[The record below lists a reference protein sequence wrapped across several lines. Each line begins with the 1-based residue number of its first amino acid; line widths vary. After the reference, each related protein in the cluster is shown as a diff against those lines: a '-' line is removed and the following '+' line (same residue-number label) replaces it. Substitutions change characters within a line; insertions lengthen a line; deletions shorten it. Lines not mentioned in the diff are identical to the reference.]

1 MRSILLIKAFIITC
15 LSFYF
20 TACTGATIYKQ
31 VNPVYKEKTFNDRTL
46 AIVIQDS
53 LINSADKS
61 TIDFIDNN
69 IGNFDNFFKDNL
81 LKYLSQYSTIK
92 DTRIIKLKQSYLKD
106 KQFFKNRKTWEFINS
121 PVKGTI
127 IKDADSTAP
136 GLVLILYQT
145 TLRSFYN
152 FSNSNGVSQGYIS
165 QNSARDGHINIEG
178 RMLLWDNI
186 KGDVITYGVFKANKY
201 LQPLTEMTRNDF
213 EDCLKLLVVDLTSET
228 QIYNKDKARE
238 LKKLQ

>member
-1 MRSILLIKAFIITC
+1 VLIKAFIIISF
-15 LSFYF
+15 SFYF
-20 TACTGATIYKQ
+20 LSCSGAAIYKQ
-31 VNPVYKEKTFNDRTL
+31 VNPVYKEKIFNDRVL

-53 LINSADKS
+53 LINSADKN

-69 IGNFDNFFKDNL
+69 IGNFESFFKDNL
-81 LKYLSQYSTIK
+81 LKYLSKYSTIK
-92 DTRIIKLKQSYLKD
+92 DIGIIRLKKSYLKD
-106 KQFFKNRKTWEFINS
+106 KQFFKNRKTWEFVNS

-127 IKDADSTAP
+127 IKDDGNTTP

-178 RMLLWDNI
+178 RMLLWDNV

-201 LQPLTEMTRNDF
+201 LSPLTEMTKNDF
-213 EDCLKLLVVDLTSET
+213 EDCLKLLVVDITSET
-228 QIYNKDKARE
+228 PIYNKDKASE